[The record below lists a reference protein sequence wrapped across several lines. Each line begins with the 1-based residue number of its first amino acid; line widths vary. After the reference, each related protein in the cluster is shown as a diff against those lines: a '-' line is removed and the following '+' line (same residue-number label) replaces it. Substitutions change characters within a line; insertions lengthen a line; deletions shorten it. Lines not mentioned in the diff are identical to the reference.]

1 MQKKSSAQGKL
12 IMAADEKISP
22 NSNRASPIKSFSII
36 WDELKKVTWP
46 TRREA
51 IRLTILV
58 LIISGTIGAILSLI
72 DMGFAELF
80 KILTEG

>member
-1 MQKKSSAQGKL
+1 MLLRVSTL
-12 IMAADEKISP
+12 
-22 NSNRASPIKSFSII
+22 KSFSII

-46 TRREA
+46 TRKEA
-51 IRLTILV
+51 VRLTILV
-58 LIISGTIGAILSLI
+58 LIISGVIGAILSLI